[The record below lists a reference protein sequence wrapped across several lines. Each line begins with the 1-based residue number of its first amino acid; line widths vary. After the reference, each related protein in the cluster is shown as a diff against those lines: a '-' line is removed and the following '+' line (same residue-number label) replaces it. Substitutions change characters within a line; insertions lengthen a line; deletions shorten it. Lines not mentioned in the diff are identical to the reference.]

1 MAKNGQPGLFPEL
14 KLTGVSQVNAIAPA
28 CASGPAMPLQFIVGG
43 ITTSNQVTIA
53 VQ

>member
-1 MAKNGQPGLFPEL
+1 VPQVKA
-14 KLTGVSQVNAIAPA
+14 GVV
-28 CASGPAMPLQFIVGG
+28 PLQLTIGG